1 MPLFS
6 FCDSARYQA
15 GTVLRINIFELY
27 QNAHHDPFRI
37 SLKKTVSV
45 HKFAL
50 GVIEFSYVSR
60 SCVKR
65 PHLLRKVFDLWTK
78 CACIPSHRSTKRAR
92 DTSELFPSAKPFL
105 DAVRMSESKLHP
117 ASASRVFLKNERS

>member
-27 QNAHHDPFRI
+27 QTAHHDPFRI
-37 SLKKTVSV
+37 SLEKTVSV

-65 PHLLRKVFDLWTK
+65 PHLLHKIFDLRPE
-78 CACIPSHRSTKRAR
+78 CAGIAADRATER
-92 DTSELFPSAKPFL
+92 AGNARELFPSAETFFRGRT
-105 DAVRMSESKLHP
+105 DE
-117 ASASRVFLKNERS
+117 